1 VSLKGSG
8 SGGGEGSAWRAI
20 VGVIVAGIAGLILVI
35 GVIVHVL
42 VRDFTAGVSSPGLNP
57 FTGIGGGSALGATAQ
72 PGATALPTLQPVN
85 VQPWN
90 GSSRVTVLV
99 MGLDYRDWE
108 AHAGAPRSDTMMLVT
123 IDPITRQAGML
134 SIPRDLWVEIPGFDH
149 NRINTAYMLGEAY
162 KLPGGGPALA
172 CRTVEGVI
180 GVPINYYA
188 VIDFKSFENMID
200 EIGGI
205 DVLVEQPIKISPIGR
220 MSIQLE
226 AKPYHFDGPEA
237 LAYARVRKAAGDDFG
252 RARRQQQVVLAI
264 MDRVVGF
271 DMLPSL
277 ISKAPTLYQELA
289 SGLRTDLSLEQI
301 VSLAWLAVQIPN
313 KSIHSGVIGPP
324 NMVRYYTRPDGAQV
338 LGPVPDQ
345 IRLLRDQIFT
355 ATSGYGPWASLGV
368 TTP

>member
-1 VSLKGSG
+1 MGTGS
-8 SGGGEGSAWRAI
+8 SERTAWRTI
-20 VGVIVAGIAGLILVI
+20 VGVIVAGVAGLILVG

-42 VRDFTAGVSSPGLNP
+42 VRDFTAGVTSPGLNP
-57 FTGIGGGSALGATAQ
+57 FSGTDGGTAPGTTAEPGSTPLAALE
-72 PGATALPTLQPVN
+72 PIN

-108 AHAGAPRSDTMMLVT
+108 AGSGAPRSDSMMLVT

-172 CRTVEGVI
+172 CETVEGVV
-180 GVPINYYA
+180 GVPVDYYA
-188 VIDFKSFENMID
+188 VIDFQSFEDVID

-205 DVLVEQPIKISPIGR
+205 DVLVEDPIKISPIGR
-220 MSIQLE
+220 TSIQLE
-226 AKPYHFDGPEA
+226 AKAYHFDGAEA

-252 RARRQQQVVLAI
+252 RARRQQQVVMAVL
-264 MDRVVGF
+264 DRVVGF

-277 ISKAPTLYQELA
+277 IGNAPVLYQQLA
-289 SGLRTDLSLEQI
+289 SGVRTDLSLDQI
-301 VSLAWLAVQIPN
+301 VSLAWLAIQIPEDN
-313 KSIHSGVIGPP
+313 IRSGVIGPP
-324 NMVRYYTRPDGAQV
+324 NMIRYYTRPDGAKV

-345 IRLLRDQIFT
+345 IRLLRDEIFT
-355 ATSGYGPWASLGV
+355 VTSGYGPSASLGA
-368 TTP
+368 TSP